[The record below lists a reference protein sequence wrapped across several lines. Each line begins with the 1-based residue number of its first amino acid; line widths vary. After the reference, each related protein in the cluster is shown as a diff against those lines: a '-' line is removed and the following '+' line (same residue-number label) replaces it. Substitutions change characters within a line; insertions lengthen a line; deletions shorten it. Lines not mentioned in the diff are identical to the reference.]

1 MVLFH
6 LPLVSPRSAGN
17 LSKIQQKSLSS
28 SLPLHSVG
36 SLQALKCRLHRSTCS
51 ASTIEATC
59 TSTHDELLRWCIES
73 KGLPPTPLEPTLVTE
88 DNGSKRVAY
97 FTTRDINK
105 GESLLEIPGDI
116 AVTTV
121 DVEKDD
127 ILSQLAQGRSE
138 LVSLSLWLM
147 RQRSLGTASDYT
159 TFVATLPISTLT
171 PILWTDDERKE
182 LLRGSPVLEEANDR
196 RAALQQEWTA
206 IQDTL
211 SQLQLQQSMDNTS
224 YYNETSF
231 LEAMSVI
238 LATASYLPSAQCF
251 AMLPILGALPRTGSS
266 GGALLDY
273 DLDKGAAVLTA
284 TRPYSAGQ
292 EVMIYDGRPNGELLL
307 ATGTLEPNNP
317 ADFLTMR
324 AGLVPADKL
333 YTAKKQ
339 VLTEMGYNAQ
349 EVFPIYSDRIAV
361 QQLAYLR
368 FSRIQDPAQ
377 LASVTFD
384 KDVIISVENEYEILQ
399 LMMADLRDA
408 LQAYAGDFEEDVKV
422 LQRRDL
428 SAKER
433 VAAVLRLSEKQIL
446 GGTMTGVRKRLAPIR
461 GIPTKKGGMQDP
473 NADLLEIFD
482 TIEAIPAAPKK
493 LLDGI
498 MSWAK
503 GEQDPDWK
511 R

>member
-1 MVLFH
+1 MILFH
-6 LPLVSPRSAGN
+6 LPVGTPRSAGS
-17 LSKIQQKSLSS
+17 LSKIQKSLSNP
-28 SLPLHSVG
+28 LPLRSVD
-36 SLQALKCRLHRSTCS
+36 SLQPLKRRLHRFRCF
-51 ASTIEATC
+51 ASTIEATITS

-88 DNGSKRVAY
+88 DTGSKRIAY

-121 DVEKDD
+121 DVDKDET
-127 ILSQLAQGRSE
+127 LSQLAQGRSE
-138 LVSLSLWLM
+138 LVSLALWLM
-147 RQRSLGTASDYT
+147 RQRSLSTASEYT
-159 TFVATLPISTLT
+159 TFVATLPTSTLT
-171 PILWTDDERKE
+171 PLLWTDDERKE

-211 SQLQLQQSMDNTS
+211 SLLKQQSIDVT
-224 YYNETSF
+224 YYTETSF
-231 LEAMSVI
+231 LETMSVI
-238 LATASYLPSAQCF
+238 LSTASYLPRAQCF

-333 YTAKKQ
+333 YTAKKE

-399 LMMADLRDA
+399 LMMADLRDS

-446 GGTMTGVRKRLAPIR
+446 GGTMTGVRRRLAPIR